1 MVFKKLSQAFNGFG
15 FPLLSLFLERRER
28 RKRGKKEREEREERE
43 ERAKVNSKLRWFTT
57 KREEVHDEG

>member
-1 MVFKKLSQAFNGFG
+1 MVLD